1 MSCFLL
7 IFLYLCSQLEGNAYD
22 GGCIGPHGAKL
33 WLFTGFVIGFA
44 AIIASIWIM
53 VDEFTSVAGAN
64 VWPGVALLLQNSFIL
79 VSSLVYKFGRTSEN
93 YSLGF

>member
-1 MSCFLL
+1 
-7 IFLYLCSQLEGNAYD
+7 
-22 GGCIGPHGAKL
+22 L

-53 VDEFTSVAGAN
+53 VDDVTTAAVSN

-79 VSSLVYKFGRTSEN
+79 VSSLIYKFGRTSEN